1 MIMAACVLTC
11 GISTAEETAAEIS
24 VKAAI
29 VHKIAKFV
37 SWPDARF
44 EANSGMLRVCVI
56 GDPAVVDAFRA
67 LSERPIHGRSLQ
79 VSAAT
84 DPEMVADS
92 CEVLYMGGDDERA
105 ASEWLQPV
113 AGSPVLTFGNA
124 GEYGADGSIVKMM
137 IRRNKVRFAINLEAN
152 ENTGL
157 RISAQLLQ
165 LATTV
170 GSSGS

>member
-1 MIMAACVLTC
+1 MAC
-11 GISTAEETAAEIS
+11 GSAAADESAAEIS

-37 SWPDARF
+37 SWPAARF
-44 EANSGMLRVCVI
+44 DRNEATLRLCVI
-56 GDPAVVDAFRA
+56 GDRVVLDAFEA
-67 LSERPIHGRSLQ
+67 LSERPIHGRVLQ
-79 VSAAT
+79 VLAAP
-84 DPEMVADS
+84 DPNAVAES
-92 CEVLYMGGDDERA
+92 CEVLYLGGDDGRPA
-105 ASEWLQPV
+105 TEWLEPI
-113 AGSPVLTFGNA
+113 AGHPVLTFGNA
-124 GEYGADGSIVKMM
+124 GAYGAEGSIVTMT

-170 GSSGS
+170 GSPGS